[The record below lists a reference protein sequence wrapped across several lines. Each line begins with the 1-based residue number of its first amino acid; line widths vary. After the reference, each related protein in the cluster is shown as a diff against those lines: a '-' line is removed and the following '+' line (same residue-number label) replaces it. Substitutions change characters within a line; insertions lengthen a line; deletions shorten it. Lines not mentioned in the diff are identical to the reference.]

1 MIKNTAKR
9 VFKYTL
15 DNGLT
20 VLVCPKKLAPKVSVQ
35 LWYNVG
41 SKHEATGEKGMA
53 HFIEHMIFK
62 GTSDLL
68 SESDINLITQKLSGY
83 ANAFTSFDYTGYLFD
98 VPVQNWDKVL
108 PILADCMSNCTFD
121 QEHMNSEVKAVIQEL
136 KMYRD
141 DFTWTL
147 ADGLITTIFDSHP
160 YHHPIIG
167 YKQDLWSLERE
178 TLVNFYKKY
187 YVPHNAAL
195 VLVGDIEPEAAYQA
209 ANACF
214 GSTPRGNDI
223 QRPLFYINEEV
234 QAKTVTM
241 YRPVEQPMCM
251 LAFAVPG
258 AVAKQDFIFD
268 VIGYIL
274 ANGKASR
281 LQKIL
286 VEEKELVSS
295 VSAMTYDLFDKQ
307 VFFIDFKPKKESDI
321 AQIKEIVLQ
330 EIEKIIKDGL
340 LDAELRRALKIAQV
354 EYQHTLEDTQKQ
366 AYAIGKSFIA
376 TGDEEYP
383 FTYSNYEKD
392 QLQVDVVA
400 TLKKYFRATV
410 CHQGSILNIPA
421 AEVPFLDELQKES
434 DEMDTQILFGKE
446 RDSVVA
452 AGKYVE
458 TMSVSL
464 LEKKSFAQPQEY
476 QLENGLKILLHRTTL
491 VDTVELF
498 LSYKASHVYD
508 PVGHQ
513 GIGYLVSKMML
524 EGTTNLPHHEFAH
537 AVESYG
543 IGITTSPGQIEASML
558 KEDVERGLGFVSDM
572 VERAA
577 FDVQDFDRLKSN
589 VYSKIKHFWD
599 TPKAFASQVAAE
611 QIYVDHPYSYLA
623 LGSQKALGS
632 TDRDFCLNYYKKILT
647 PQGAILSIVGNF
659 DQDTI
664 LETIKRTFGSWKGTD
679 VSDVYY
685 PVIQEVKA
693 KTIDIKK
700 NRDQVVLTFAGLSV
714 DRLNPIYDHLL
725 LYDQILSCG
734 MSSRLFEL
742 REQGGLFY
750 TIGGSLVHGAGR
762 QPGMVFFKTIV
773 SNDRLEEAERAI
785 INCFNTAID
794 TVTDQEFLEAQEV
807 VINTFPALYES
818 NGTIAATFLFLQKYG
833 LPFDYFERQIDH
845 VRSITKESMQQS
857 VKKILNT
864 NALVTIR
871 IGRL

>member
-1 MIKNTAKR
+1 MTKQTSKR

-62 GTSDLL
+62 GTKDLL
-68 SESDINLITQKLSGY
+68 SESDINLITQKLSAY

-98 VPVQNWDKVL
+98 VPVQNWEKVL
-108 PILADCMSNCTFD
+108 PVLADCMSNCSFE

-147 ADGLITTIFDSHP
+147 ADGLITSIFDSHP

-167 YKQDLWSLERE
+167 YKQDLWSLKRE

-187 YVPHNAAL
+187 YVPQNAAL
-195 VLVGDIEPEAAYQA
+195 VLVGDVDPEAAYQA
-209 ANACF
+209 ANKSF
-214 GSTPRGNDI
+214 GSIPRGKDI
-223 QRPLFYINEEV
+223 EKQLFYINEEV
-234 QAKTVTM
+234 QAKTVSL
-241 YRPVEQPMCM
+241 YRPIEQPMCM
-251 LAFAVPG
+251 LAFAIPG
-258 AVAKQDFIFD
+258 AVAKEDFVFD
-268 VIGYIL
+268 VIGYVL

-295 VSAMTYDLFDKQ
+295 VSAMTYDLFDRQ
-307 VFFIDFKPKKESDI
+307 IFFIDFKPKKESDI
-321 AQIKEIVLQ
+321 AQIKEIILEQ
-330 EIEKIIKDGL
+330 INGIIQNGL
-340 LDAELRRALKIAQV
+340 LDVELRRALKIAQV
-354 EYQHTLEDTQKQ
+354 DYQHTLEDVQKQ

-383 FTYSNYEKD
+383 FTYSHYDKD
-392 QLQVDVVA
+392 QLHDNVIA

-421 AEVPFLDELQKES
+421 ADIPYLDELQKES

-446 RDSVVA
+446 RDSAVA
-452 AGKYVE
+452 AGKYVNDME
-458 TMSVSL
+458 VSM
-464 LEKKSFAQPQEY
+464 LEKKSFVQPQKHT
-476 QLENGLKILLHRTTL
+476 LANGLTVLLHHADL
-491 VDTVELF
+491 VDTVELV

-508 PVGHQ
+508 PVGYE
-513 GIGYLVSKMML
+513 GLGYLVSKMML
-524 EGTTNLPHHEFAH
+524 EGTTNLPHHEFAQ

-543 IGITTSPGQIEASML
+543 IGITASPGQIEASML
-558 KEDVERGLGFVSDM
+558 KDDIEQGLGFVSDM
-572 VERAA
+572 IERSA
-577 FDVQDFDRLKSN
+577 FDVRDFDRLKSI
-589 VYSKIKHFWD
+589 VHSKLKHFWD
-599 TPKAFASQVAAE
+599 TPKAFSSQIAAE
-611 QIYVDHPYSYLA
+611 QVYRNHPYASLT
-623 LGSQKALGS
+623 LGSQKTLD
-632 TDRDFCLNYYKKILT
+632 TVDRDFCFEYYKQILT

-664 LETIKRTFGSWKGTD
+664 LATVQKVFGSWSGVEIAD
-679 VSDVYY
+679 VSY
-685 PVIQEVKA
+685 PAIPAVEA
-693 KTIDIKK
+693 KSIEIKK
-700 NRDQVVLTFAGLSV
+700 NRDQVVLAFAGLSV
-714 DRLNPIYDHLL
+714 SRLDPMYDHLL
-725 LYDQILSCG
+725 LYDQILSGG

-742 REQGGLFY
+742 REQSGLFY
-750 TIGGSLVHGAGR
+750 TIGGSLVHGAGK

-773 SNDRLEEAERAI
+773 SNDRLQEAERAI
-785 INCFNTAID
+785 INCLNTEID

-807 VINTFPALYES
+807 VVNTYPSLYETNDS
-818 NGTIAATFLFLQKYG
+818 MASTFLFLQKYE
-833 LPFDYFERQIDH
+833 LPFDYFERQVDLI
-845 VRSITKESMQQS
+845 RSITKETMQQS
-857 VKKILNT
+857 VKKVLNT
-864 NALVTIR
+864 GALITVK

>member
-1 MIKNTAKR
+1 MNKKTTKR

-15 DNGLT
+15 ENGLT
-20 VLVCPKKLAPKVSVQ
+20 VLVCPKKLAPKVSIQ
-35 LWYNVG
+35 LWYDVG

-62 GTSDLL
+62 GTKDLL

-108 PILADCMSNCTFD
+108 PVLADCMNNCVFD
-121 QEHMNSEVKAVIQEL
+121 EEHMNSEVKAVIQEL

-147 ADGLITTIFDSHP
+147 ADGLITSIFDSHP

-167 YKQDLWSLERE
+167 YKQDLWSLKRE

-187 YVPHNAAL
+187 YVPQNAAL
-195 VLVGDIEPEAAYQA
+195 VLVGDLDPEIAYQM
-209 ANACF
+209 ANKIF
-214 GSTPRGNDI
+214 GSIPRGKDI
-223 QRPLFYINEEV
+223 DCARFYINEEV
-234 QAKTVTM
+234 QAKTVTL

-251 LAFAVPG
+251 LAFTIPG
-258 AVAKQDFIFD
+258 ASAKQDFIFD
-268 VIGYIL
+268 VIGYVL

-286 VEEKELVSS
+286 VEEKEIVSS
-295 VSAMTYDLFDKQ
+295 VSAMTYDLFDRQ

-321 AQIKEIVLQ
+321 AEIKEIILQ
-330 EIEKIIKDGL
+330 QINEIVQNGL
-340 LDAELRRALKIAQV
+340 LDTELRRALKIAQV

-366 AYAIGKSFIA
+366 AYAIGKAFIA

-383 FTYSNYEKD
+383 FTYSLYDAE
-392 QLQVDVVA
+392 QLRHDVVA
-400 TLKKYFRATV
+400 TLKKYFRSTV
-410 CHQGSILNIPA
+410 CHLGSILNIPSSDISY
-421 AEVPFLDELQKES
+421 LDELQKES

-446 RDSVVA
+446 RSSAVA
-452 AGKYVE
+452 PGKYVH
-458 TMSVSL
+458 TIDVSK

-476 QLENGLKILLHRTTL
+476 QLDNGLKVLLHHTDL
-491 VDTVELF
+491 VDTVELV

-508 PVGHQ
+508 PVGYE

-524 EGTTNLPHHEFAH
+524 EGTINLPHHEFAH

-558 KEDVERGLGFVSDM
+558 KDDVEKGLGFVSDM
-572 VERAA
+572 IERAA
-577 FDVQDFDRLKSN
+577 FDGRDFDRLKN
-589 VYSKIKHFWD
+589 IVHAKLKHFWD
-599 TPKAFASQVAAE
+599 TPKAFATQIAAQ
-611 QIYVDHPYSYLA
+611 QIYKNHPYSYLA
-623 LGSQKALGS
+623 LGSQNTLD
-632 TDRDFCLNYYKKILT
+632 TVDRDFCLQYYKQILT
-647 PQGAILSIVGNF
+647 PRGAILSVVGNF
-659 DQDTI
+659 EQNTI
-664 LETIKRTFGSWKGTD
+664 LETIKNVFGSWEGKEI
-679 VSDVYY
+679 SDIMY
-685 PVIQEVKA
+685 PAIPEVKSE
-693 KTIDIKK
+693 IVDIKK
-700 NRDQVVLTFAGLSV
+700 NRDQVVLAFAGLSV
-714 DRLNPIYDHLL
+714 NRLDSVYDHLL
-725 LYDQILSCG
+725 LYDQILSGG

-742 REQGGLFY
+742 REQSGLFY

-762 QPGMVFFKTIV
+762 QPGMVYFKTIV
-773 SNDRLEEAERAI
+773 SHDRLQEAERAI
-785 INCFNTAID
+785 VNCFNTEID

-807 VINTFPALYES
+807 VVNTFPALYES
-818 NGTIAATFLFLQKYG
+818 NESIASTFVFLQKYG

-845 VRSITKESMQQS
+845 VRSIKKEMMQQS
-857 VKKILNT
+857 VKKILDSNK
-864 NALVTIR
+864 LVTIR

>member
-1 MIKNTAKR
+1 MSKDTTKR

-62 GTSDLL
+62 GTKELL

-98 VPVQNWDKVL
+98 VPVQNWEKVL
-108 PILADCMSNCTFD
+108 PVLADCMSNCTFD

-147 ADGLITTIFDSHP
+147 ADGLITSIFDSHP

-167 YKQDLWSLERE
+167 YKQDLWSLKRE

-195 VLVGDIEPEAAYQA
+195 VLVGDIDPEAAYQS
-209 ANACF
+209 ANLSF
-214 GSTPRGNDI
+214 GSIPRGKDI
-223 QRPLFYINEEV
+223 ELPLFYINEEV
-234 QAKTVTM
+234 QAKTVSL
-241 YRPVEQPMCM
+241 YRPVEQSMCM

-258 AVAKQDFIFD
+258 AIAKQDFVFD
-268 VIGYIL
+268 VIGYVL

-321 AQIKEIVLQ
+321 GQIKEIILQ
-330 EIEKIIKDGL
+330 QIDEIIQNGL
-340 LDAELRRALKIAQV
+340 LDIELRRALKIAQV

-383 FTYSNYEKD
+383 FTYSHCDKD
-392 QLQVDVVA
+392 QLRDDVIA

-421 AEVPFLDELQKES
+421 SDVPFLDELQKES

-446 RDSVVA
+446 RESAVA
-452 AGKYVE
+452 PGKYVE
-458 TMSVSL
+458 TMSVNL
-464 LEKKSFAQPQEY
+464 LEKKPFAQPQEY
-476 QLENGLKILLHRTTL
+476 QLENGLKVLLHHTDL
-491 VDTVELF
+491 VDTVELV

-508 PVGHQ
+508 PVGYE
-513 GIGYLVSKMML
+513 GMGYLVSKMML

-543 IGITTSPGQIEASML
+543 IGITTSPGQIEASMF
-558 KEDVERGLGFVSDM
+558 KDDVEQGLGFVSDM
-572 VERAA
+572 IERSA
-577 FDVQDFDRLKSN
+577 FDVRDFDRLKSI
-589 VYSKIKHFWD
+589 VHSKLKHFWD

-611 QIYVDHPYSYLA
+611 QVYKKHPYSYLT
-623 LGSQKALGS
+623 LGSEKTLAIV
-632 TDRDFCLNYYKKILT
+632 DRDYCFDYYKQILT

-659 DQDTI
+659 DQNTI
-664 LETIKRTFGSWKGTD
+664 LTTIKKAFGSWTGKEIAD
-679 VSDVYY
+679 LVY
-685 PVIQEVKA
+685 PALPAIKA
-693 KTIDIKK
+693 ESIDIKK
-700 NRDQVVLTFAGLSV
+700 NRDQVVLAFAGLSV
-714 DRLNPIYDHLL
+714 SRLDPMYDHLL
-725 LYDQILSCG
+725 LYDQILSGG

-742 REQGGLFY
+742 REQSGLFY

-773 SNDRLEEAERAI
+773 SNDRLQEAERAI
-785 INCFNTAID
+785 VNCFNTEID

-807 VINTFPALYES
+807 VVNTFPALYES
-818 NGTIAATFLFLQKYG
+818 NDTIASTFLFLQKYG

-845 VRSITKESMQQS
+845 VRSITKETMQQS

-864 NALVTIR
+864 NALVTIK